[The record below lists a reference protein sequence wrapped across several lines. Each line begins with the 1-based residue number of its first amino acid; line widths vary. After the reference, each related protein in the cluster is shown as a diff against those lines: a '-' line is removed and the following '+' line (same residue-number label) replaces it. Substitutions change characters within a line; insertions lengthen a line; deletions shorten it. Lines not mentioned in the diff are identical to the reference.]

1 MRHLIFAILT
11 IGLWLTSAH
20 AEVKALVNGRVLKVS
35 VKPYAPLKPYELWYR
50 QRRDADG
57 DRYGKREFWLN
68 YPTKHE
74 YYSYKSTC
82 DQSMQAGVLE
92 LTINLNTINDN
103 AMWAK
108 FNCLKLDYDALTIVY
123 PTLEKFLTPE
133 LPQIRNALSKLNEK
147 AIYTDY
153 NVPDYQVKADA
164 TAALNYVVNHM
175 FGGEREFAWYNNAD
189 FRNALL
195 ERTLKEFDKKPY
207 AGNDPI
213 ITKPLVLV
221 THATTVFDNK
231 SIKTFADANIQYAK
245 SRGLPV
251 VYLVSDDGVH
261 DQTWYL
267 ADKNPDRAY
276 FSKNG
281 EHSVISTNTVIMM
294 GGFYSECLRTSQ
306 LDTIT
311 RHFLVSQEALT
322 IHLPVPGIY
331 AHDSIDFTKISKETF
346 LERVKE
352 GSILGGY
359 EVDDNHGGMVES
371 DMNKLTGVPDLKI
384 YTINIFADNTLMLKS
399 GQGSRVVNLKFW
411 SSQNSFWGNIPIK

>member
-11 IGLWLTSAH
+11 IGLWLTSAQ
-20 AEVKALVNGRVLKVS
+20 AEVKAVITGRELKVS
-35 VKPYAPLKPYELWYR
+35 IKPYAPLRPYELWYR
-50 QRRDADG
+50 QRRDAEG

-68 YPTKHE
+68 YPVKHE

-82 DQSMQAGVLE
+82 DQFMQAGVLDF
-92 LTINLNTINDN
+92 TINLNTMADK

-108 FNCLKLDYDALTIVY
+108 FNCLKLDNDALTIVF

-133 LPQIRNALSKLNEK
+133 LPHLRKVLAQLNQNS
-147 AIYTDY
+147 IYTDY
-153 NVPDYQVKADA
+153 NAPDYQVKADA
-164 TAALNYVVNHM
+164 IMALNQLVNYTL
-175 FGGEREFAWYNNAD
+175 GNEREFEWYKNTEY
-189 FRNALL
+189 RNALL
-195 ERTLKEFDKKPY
+195 NGSLIEFTKKAY
-207 AGNDPI
+207 AGNDPV

-267 ADKNPDRAY
+267 ADKNPTRAY

-281 EHSVISTNTVIMM
+281 EHSVLSTNTVIMM
-294 GGFYSECLRTSQ
+294 GGFYSQCLRTSQ

-311 RHFLVSQEALT
+311 RHFLVSQEPLT
-322 IHLPVPGIY
+322 IHLPVAGIY

-371 DMNKLTGVPDLKI
+371 DMNKLTGTPNLKD
-384 YTINIFADNTLMLKS
+384 YTINIFADDKLAEKVGT
-399 GQGSRVVNLKFW
+399 GSRVVNLKFW
-411 SSQNSFWGNIPIK
+411 SANQFWNQF